1 MVTFFLVILLNV
13 MIVSSTHRH
22 VKGALSDLITFLE
35 TENPLKML
43 FVLPQKLFLFSI
55 YSKVCLAALVMYKNG
70 FIRKVRLISNFMTS
84 QPG

>member
-22 VKGALSDLITFLE
+22 VKGALSDLIAFLE

-43 FVLPQKLFLFSI
+43 VLKIF
-55 YSKVCLAALVMYKNG
+55 K
-70 FIRKVRLISNFMTS
+70 RLSCRF
-84 QPG
+84 GHV